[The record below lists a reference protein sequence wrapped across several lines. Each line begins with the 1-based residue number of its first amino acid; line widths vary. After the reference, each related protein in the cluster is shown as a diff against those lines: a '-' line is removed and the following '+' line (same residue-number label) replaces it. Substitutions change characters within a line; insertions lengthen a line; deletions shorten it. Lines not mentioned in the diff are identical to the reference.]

1 MEDAVHEC
9 RDSACRRPFGVR
21 LRGNGWF
28 QHSPLRHCAAPL
40 RMTRRVWR
48 FVRYSLF
55 VIMLLYGTILYY
67 PRNKHPACHSE
78 RSGTDIG
85 NQAIKSRTAAE
96 SNPEGAPAGGISAL
110 MHGIS
115 RQQVTFPRSGTTH
128 GSFPTKFHFGWVRLT
143 ASALCR
149 GVIHRER
156 HACRSARFKCN
167 FLPFLSGS
175 GEKRQ
180 LSKSRWTGFGSE
192 QPEIVARN
200 MATSASVQR
209 KR

>member
-1 MEDAVHEC
+1 MENAVHEC

-28 QHSPLRHCAAPL
+28 QHSPLRHCAALL

-110 MHGIS
+110 VYGIEQPLTS
-115 RQQVTFPRSGTTH
+115 IFHPKTERHMGRSLQH
-128 GSFPTKFHFGWVRLT
+128 RAFGGLRIL
-143 ASALCR
+143 AFAPCR
-149 GVIHRER
+149 VIIRRER
-156 HACRSARFKCN
+156 PACRSV
-167 FLPFLSGS
+167 P
-175 GEKRQ
+175 
-180 LSKSRWTGFGSE
+180 
-192 QPEIVARN
+192 IIH
-200 MATSASVQR
+200 
-209 KR
+209 

>member
-1 MEDAVHEC
+1 MCRSASGESYLLTANAMHEC

-110 MHGIS
+110 AYGILHS
-115 RQQVTFPRSGTTH
+115 NLQWSSAIVLA
-128 GSFPTKFHFGWVRLT
+128 PTKFK
-143 ASALCR
+143 
-149 GVIHRER
+149 RETGK
-156 HACRSARFKCN
+156 AR
-167 FLPFLSGS
+167 LPFESVLLQRAIQPDHANAECVVKTFLIRLADDLVRIFGIH
-175 GEKRQ
+175 Q
-180 LSKSRWTGFGSE
+180 LNQYALRHF
-192 QPEIVARN
+192 
-200 MATSASVQR
+200 
-209 KR
+209 